1 MNITTRPAQQ
11 PDLPAVAELFDLYRQ
26 FYEQAPNRAL
36 ALDFVTQR
44 FTRHESVILVA
55 ENPQGTLV
63 GFCQLYP
70 SFCSVEA
77 QPIFVLYDLF
87 VTETARIHG
96 AGRLLLQAAEAHA
109 ARTGKARMDLTT
121 AKTNLKAQRLYEA
134 TGWTRDEVFFA
145 YNRWVKADTT
155 ANAEGGEFSGY
166 PTR

>member
-1 MNITTRPAQQ
+1 M
-11 PDLPAVAELFDLYRQ
+11 
-26 FYEQAPNRAL
+26 
-36 ALDFVTQR
+36 
-44 FTRHESVILVA
+44 
-55 ENPQGTLV
+55 
-63 GFCQLYP
+63 
-70 SFCSVEA
+70 
-77 QPIFVLYDLF
+77 LYDLF
-87 VTETARIHG
+87 VTETARTHG

-166 PTR
+166 QTR